1 MQCHVAE
8 GLGRGPQNLLWRFDS
23 VRGVNNVRV
32 FFGVRK
38 GLLIILSN
46 PFLFEKTGKECG
58 LLFCCKCFQVFDDC
72 RETSH
77 PKRQV
82 FSVLQQMHQVLLG
95 LYIHSV

>member
-46 PFLFEKTGKECG
+46 PFLF
-58 LLFCCKCFQVFDDC
+58 
-72 RETSH
+72 
-77 PKRQV
+77 
-82 FSVLQQMHQVLLG
+82 
-95 LYIHSV
+95 